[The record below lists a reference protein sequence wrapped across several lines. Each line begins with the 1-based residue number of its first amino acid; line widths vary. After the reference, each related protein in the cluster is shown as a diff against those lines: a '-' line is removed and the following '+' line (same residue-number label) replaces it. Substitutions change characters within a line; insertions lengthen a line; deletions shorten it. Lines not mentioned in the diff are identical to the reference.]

1 MFYIQVKYINIYT
14 SFIFHFYWHIIISFL
29 SYYCTVSLYE
39 FNCIQFCL
47 TDVSVFINH
56 HIKFKENLLS
66 YVFLHSFS
74 GYSFFWSSSSFL
86 SIFLSFYLPFYLP
99 FYLSFFLSF
108 FLSFLLFFFPSF
120 TSFLPFYLS
129 P

>member
-29 SYYCTVSLYE
+29 SYYCTASLYE

-47 TDVSVFINH
+47 TDVSVSINH

-66 YVFLHSFS
+66 FEFLHSFS
-74 GYSFFWSSSSFL
+74 AYSFFWSSSSFL

-99 FYLSFFLSF
+99 SF
-108 FLSFLLFFFPSF
+108 LFFFPSF
-120 TSFLPFYLS
+120 PSFLPSFLS
-129 P
+129 ISLKCKLTD